1 MFQSIIYYAIRSPKL
16 LNWLQSVAIE
26 EALEHTLDRQFV
38 DLDPVFNHNL
48 DDDYD
53 FRAAGITRASF
64 WNVYG
69 EWIQF
74 CCEKRRQQ
82 MQAALN
88 EKNTPKKTVP
98 APAPTP
104 AAAPTTTAP
113 SAGLPMAPLQSS
125 LASTSTSTG
134 NAGAGSGSTT
144 ARVAFGEGVFTVKQ
158 EGQTQQSSKSE
169 GESSANGGGGGPAT
183 SSGTSNGNGNGNGS
197 ANQQFFVSV
206 SFPGFV
212 VGK

>member
-1 MFQSIIYYAIRSPKL
+1 M
-16 LNWLQSVAIE
+16 
-26 EALEHTLDRQFV
+26 
-38 DLDPVFNHNL
+38 FNHNL

-88 EKNTPKKTVP
+88 EKNTPKKAAPVP
-98 APAPTP
+98 VPTP
-104 AAAPTTTAP
+104 AVAPTTTAP

-125 LASTSTSTG
+125 MASTSTSTG
-134 NAGAGSGSTT
+134 NAGAAGSGSTT

-158 EGQTQQSSKSE
+158 DGLTQQSSKSE
-169 GESSANGGGGGPAT
+169 GESSANGGGGAGQAT

-206 SFPGFV
+206 SLEGFAV
-212 VGK
+212 SK